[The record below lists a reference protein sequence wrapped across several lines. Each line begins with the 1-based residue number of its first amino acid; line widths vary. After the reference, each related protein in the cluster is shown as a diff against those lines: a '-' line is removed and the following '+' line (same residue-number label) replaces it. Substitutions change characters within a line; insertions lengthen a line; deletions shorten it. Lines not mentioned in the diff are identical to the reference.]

1 VSLGRRVVHFDDG
14 DVQRFIEQRRTV
26 A

>member
-1 VSLGRRVVHFDDG
+1 VRLGRRAVHFDDG
-14 DVQRFIEQRRTV
+14 DVQRFIEQRGTV